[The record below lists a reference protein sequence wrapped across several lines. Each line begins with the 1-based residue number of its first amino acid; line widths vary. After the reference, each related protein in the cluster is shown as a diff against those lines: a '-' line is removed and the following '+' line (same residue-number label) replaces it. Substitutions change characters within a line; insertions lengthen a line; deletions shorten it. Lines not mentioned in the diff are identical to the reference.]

1 MRWIAL
7 QSLCLVPVLCIGLA
21 GCNPQQGKDLA
32 EIKAKQ
38 DEILLRLTA
47 IEDGQKKLQAA
58 APARAARAEEDYD
71 KVYSIAIADSPVL
84 GKADAPV
91 TIVEFSDFQCPFC
104 ARSNPIVQ
112 DVLKKYPD
120 KVNYVYKQFPLA
132 FHAAARPAAL
142 ASLAAQEQGKF
153 WEMHDV
159 LFSNQATLDPSKLDE
174 YAKQAGLDVARFKKD
189 IEAKKAEFEKRIEAE
204 LALGQSVDVRGT
216 PSLYVGGK
224 KVRVRTVEG
233 MSAMI
238 DEQLKQKGG

>member
-1 MRWIAL
+1 LRWIAL
-7 QSLCLVPVLCIGLA
+7 LTLCLGLA
-21 GCNPQQGKDLA
+21 GCNPQQAKDLA

-38 DEILLRLTA
+38 DEILQRLSA
-47 IEDGQKKLQAA
+47 IEEGQKKLQAA

-71 KVYSIAIADSPVL
+71 KAYAIAVAGSPVR
-84 GKADAPV
+84 GKLDAPV

-104 ARSNPIVQ
+104 AKSNPIVAG
-112 DVLKKYPD
+112 VLKKYPD
-120 KVNYVYKQFPLA
+120 KVNYVYKHFPLA

-159 LFSNQATLDPSKLDE
+159 LFANQATLDASKLE
-174 YAKQAGLDVARFKKD
+174 EFAKQAGLDVARFKKD
-189 IEAKKAEFEKRIEAE
+189 LEAKKADYEKRIDAE

-216 PSLYVGGK
+216 PALYVGGK

-238 DEQLKQKGG
+238 DEQLKPKGS

>member
-1 MRWIAL
+1 LRWIAL
-7 QSLCLVPVLCIGLA
+7 FILCVGLA
-21 GCNPQQGKDLA
+21 GCSPQQAKDLA

-38 DEILLRLTA
+38 DEILQRLSA
-47 IEDGQKKLQAA
+47 IEEGQKKLQG

-71 KVYSIAIADSPVL
+71 KTYTIAVAGSPVR
-84 GKADAPV
+84 GKLDAPV

-104 ARSNPIVQ
+104 AKSNPIVAG
-112 DVLKKYPD
+112 VLKKYPD

-159 LFSNQATLDPSKLDE
+159 LFANQATLDASKLE
-174 YAKQAGLDVARFKKD
+174 EFAKQAGLDVARFKRD
-189 IEAKKAEFEKRIEAE
+189 LEAKKADYEKRIDAE

-216 PSLYVGGK
+216 PALYVGGK

-233 MSAMI
+233 MSAMV
-238 DEQLKQKGG
+238 DEQLKPKGS